1 MEKPN
6 SMDIRKNLFKY
17 VVADYDYARPLYPTE
32 LYDTIQSFSGI
43 NKASH
48 ILEVGAGT
56 GQASELFIANNHPLD
71 LLEVSDEQVI
81 FLENKYSE
89 NKKVRVFKDYFE
101 DFQPDATYDLI
112 YSATAFHWIK
122 CENGYPKAWNMLREG
137 GTMAVFWNMFWSLP
151 PSGGIFDGLNEID
164 KKYSVNCTADNI
176 DSIKEK
182 RIKQITVGGFFDVPE
197 YFEFRWT
204 EFYDAKKYAALMNT
218 NPKALLLDDT
228 ERTKYLQE
236 IENYVHNHGG
246 IVEMPEWVNLYLVKK
261 QGSSK

>member
-1 MEKPN
+1 MEESN

-32 LYDTIQSFSGI
+32 LYNTIQSFSGI
-43 NKASH
+43 NRASH

-71 LLEVSDEQVI
+71 LLEVSDEQVA
-81 FLENKYSE
+81 FLKNKYSTY
-89 NKKVRVFKDYFE
+89 KKVRIFKDYFE

-137 GTMAVFWNMFWSLP
+137 GTMAVFWNMFWVLRLT
-151 PSGGIFDGLNEID
+151 GGIFDGLNEID
-164 KKYSVNCTADNI
+164 KKYFASFKVDELEA
-176 DSIKEK
+176 IKEK
-182 RIKQITVGGFFDVPE
+182 RIKQITVGGFFDEPQ

-204 EFYDAKKYAALMNT
+204 GIYDTKKYVALMNT
-218 NPKALLLDDT
+218 NSRTLLLSNT
-228 ERTKYLQE
+228 ERLNYLKE
-236 IENYVHNHGG
+236 IEEYVDSHGG
-246 IVEMPEWVNLYLVKK
+246 IVEVPELVCLYLVKK
-261 QGSSK
+261 